1 MKGKNALWQC
11 LLRSA
16 TTESRNVEIGGPDA
30 GKDLAPVLSPKILTH
45 PPSRVVALPNRLPT
59 HTIVRFI
66 LPLGLGIICCN
77 YSNT

>member
-1 MKGKNALWQC
+1 MKGTNALWQC

-45 PPSRVVALPNRLPT
+45 PLVE
-59 HTIVRFI
+59 
-66 LPLGLGIICCN
+66 
-77 YSNT
+77 